1 MTTMTEPRLSK
12 KQEKAQKVRGAIEQ
26 LQTMLQPGD
35 TLKTVLKQVSRS
47 GMYRHIAVIWKDENI
62 SYLVAKALEDKLHD
76 DGSIGVSGCGMDMG
90 FDIVYQLGSV
100 LWPNGTPT
108 PHGTRNGEPDSDGG
122 YALKQAWL

>member
-1 MTTMTEPRLSK
+1 MTK
-12 KQEKAQKVRGAIEQ
+12 KQQKAQEVRNAIEQ
-26 LQTMLQPGD
+26 LQTMLSPGD

-62 SYLVAKALEDKLHD
+62 SYLVARATEDRLCE

-90 FDIVYQLGSV
+90 FDIVYRLGAT

-108 PHGTRNGEPDSDGG
+108 PHGVRNGESDSDGG
-122 YALKQAWL
+122 YALKQQWL